1 MTDTTPAMSNDDS
14 QRVHAYWDW
23 KARAKCFGEREA
35 FDAGWQAR
43 AALSQQAVRLLERV
57 VSEVGRT
64 ITPELRAAIDAYLA
78 KKC

>member
-1 MTDTTPAMSNDDS
+1 MTEREQFEAWHRNRWPTVDLDGLASH
-14 QRVHAYWDW
+14 QVHA
-23 KARAKCFGEREA
+23 RGEA
-35 FDAGWQAR
+35 WQAR

-78 KKC
+78 KAKC